1 MQCDENN
8 ILDNRLTELHWFYS
22 PFYFMDSKVDS
33 QKICKMRSIGREPVL
48 VLDRNIFSRLINVVS
63 KGKTDEGSTK
73 DIAFLIVWSVLN
85 DVKILPYYALNE
97 VAEGKNSEMAAQR
110 EYSIFKKIF
119 TDITL
124 LEWLTLASGLE
135 EKNRTLVSEEEN
147 IEQIETRFYNTSI
160 DYLSNYAAIL
170 HLSSV
175 LLSEKEQIAKF
186 KSFFEWF
193 YSNLKVSR
201 YTVVYVCRL
210 LLGNNDYKEPK
221 KIHGKD
227 ISFPESIGVLIENPA
242 FIGNYTGLKN
252 LKVLASIQNRI
263 GDEQIRKALE
273 DIGLDQYEPILITD
287 DQMLGDIFVN
297 GCFNTQPIREFEKN
311 IKTSSRIITEWVDDL
326 LANHKELEVDDYEI
340 YFRKVVGQE
349 LDMFR
354 TIFFSKNDHLDNK

>member
-48 VLDRNIFSRLINVVS
+48 VLDRNIFSRLINVMS

-97 VAEGKNSEMAAQR
+97 VAEGKNSEMVAQR

-227 ISFPESIGVLIENPA
+227 IVKAIKGCQNQARDLSYLTQLSIDRWPIE
-242 FIGNYTGLKN
+242 
-252 LKVLASIQNRI
+252 
-263 GDEQIRKALE
+263 
-273 DIGLDQYEPILITD
+273 QYEPILITD

>member
-175 LLSEKEQIAKF
+175 LLSEKKQIAKF

-227 ISFPESIGVLIENPA
+227 IVKAIKGCQNQARDLSYLTQLSIDRWPIE
-242 FIGNYTGLKN
+242 
-252 LKVLASIQNRI
+252 
-263 GDEQIRKALE
+263 
-273 DIGLDQYEPILITD
+273 QYEPILITD

>member
-1 MQCDENN
+1 MQCGENN

-227 ISFPESIGVLIENPA
+227 IVKAIKGCQNQARDLSYLTQLSIDRWPIE
-242 FIGNYTGLKN
+242 
-252 LKVLASIQNRI
+252 
-263 GDEQIRKALE
+263 
-273 DIGLDQYEPILITD
+273 QYEPILITD

>member
-85 DVKILPYYALNE
+85 DIKILPYYALNE

-227 ISFPESIGVLIENPA
+227 IVKAIKGCQNQARDLSYLTQLSIDRWPIE
-242 FIGNYTGLKN
+242 
-252 LKVLASIQNRI
+252 
-263 GDEQIRKALE
+263 
-273 DIGLDQYEPILITD
+273 QYEPILITD

>member
-186 KSFFEWF
+186 RSFFEWF

-227 ISFPESIGVLIENPA
+227 IVKAIKGCQNQARDLSYLTQLSIDRWPIE
-242 FIGNYTGLKN
+242 
-252 LKVLASIQNRI
+252 
-263 GDEQIRKALE
+263 
-273 DIGLDQYEPILITD
+273 QYELILITD

>member
-33 QKICKMRSIGREPVL
+33 QKICKMGSIGREPVL

-147 IEQIETRFYNTSI
+147 IEQIETRFYNISI

-227 ISFPESIGVLIENPA
+227 IVKAIKGCQNQARDLSYLTQLSIDRWPIE
-242 FIGNYTGLKN
+242 
-252 LKVLASIQNRI
+252 
-263 GDEQIRKALE
+263 
-273 DIGLDQYEPILITD
+273 QYEPTVPTNL
-287 DQMLGDIFVN
+287 FY
-297 GCFNTQPIREFEKN
+297 
-311 IKTSSRIITEWVDDL
+311 
-326 LANHKELEVDDYEI
+326 YEGLC
-340 YFRKVVGQE
+340 RC
-349 LDMFR
+349 
-354 TIFFSKNDHLDNK
+354 

>member
-227 ISFPESIGVLIENPA
+227 IVKAIKGCQNQARDLSYRTQLSIDRWPIE
-242 FIGNYTGLKN
+242 
-252 LKVLASIQNRI
+252 
-263 GDEQIRKALE
+263 
-273 DIGLDQYEPILITD
+273 QYEPILITD

>member
-97 VAEGKNSEMAAQR
+97 VAEGKNSEMAGQR

-227 ISFPESIGVLIENPA
+227 IVKAIKGCQNQARDLSYLTQLSIDRWPIE
-242 FIGNYTGLKN
+242 
-252 LKVLASIQNRI
+252 
-263 GDEQIRKALE
+263 
-273 DIGLDQYEPILITD
+273 QYEPILITD

>member
-227 ISFPESIGVLIENPA
+227 IVKAIKGCQNQARDLSYLTQLSIDRWPIE
-242 FIGNYTGLKN
+242 L
-252 LKVLASIQNRI
+252 
-263 GDEQIRKALE
+263 
-273 DIGLDQYEPILITD
+273 YEPILITD

>member
-1 MQCDENN
+1 M
-8 ILDNRLTELHWFYS
+8 
-22 PFYFMDSKVDS
+22 
-33 QKICKMRSIGREPVL
+33 
-48 VLDRNIFSRLINVVS
+48 
-63 KGKTDEGSTK
+63 
-73 DIAFLIVWSVLN
+73 
-85 DVKILPYYALNE
+85 
-97 VAEGKNSEMAAQR
+97 
-110 EYSIFKKIF
+110 
-119 TDITL
+119 

-227 ISFPESIGVLIENPA
+227 IVKAIKGCQNQARDLSYLTQLSIDRWPIE
-242 FIGNYTGLKN
+242 
-252 LKVLASIQNRI
+252 
-263 GDEQIRKALE
+263 
-273 DIGLDQYEPILITD
+273 QYEPILITD

>member
-227 ISFPESIGVLIENPA
+227 IVKAIKGCQNQARDLSYLTQLSIDRWPIE
-242 FIGNYTGLKN
+242 
-252 LKVLASIQNRI
+252 
-263 GDEQIRKALE
+263 
-273 DIGLDQYEPILITD
+273 QYEPILITD

-311 IKTSSRIITEWVDDL
+311 IKTSSRIIAEWVDDL

-354 TIFFSKNDHLDNK
+354 TIFFSKNEHLDNK

>member
-73 DIAFLIVWSVLN
+73 DIASLIVWSVLN

-135 EKNRTLVSEEEN
+135 EENRTLVSEEEN

-160 DYLSNYAAIL
+160 DYLSKYAAIL

-227 ISFPESIGVLIENPA
+227 IVKAIKGCQNQARDLSYLTQLSIDRWPIE
-242 FIGNYTGLKN
+242 
-252 LKVLASIQNRI
+252 
-263 GDEQIRKALE
+263 
-273 DIGLDQYEPILITD
+273 QYEPILITD

>member
-63 KGKTDEGSTK
+63 KGKTDEGSAK

-227 ISFPESIGVLIENPA
+227 IVKAIKGCQNQARDLSYLTQLSIDRWPIE
-242 FIGNYTGLKN
+242 
-252 LKVLASIQNRI
+252 
-263 GDEQIRKALE
+263 
-273 DIGLDQYEPILITD
+273 QYEPILITD

-326 LANHKELEVDDYEI
+326 LANQKELEVDDYEI

>member
-48 VLDRNIFSRLINVVS
+48 VLDRNIFSRLTNVVS

-227 ISFPESIGVLIENPA
+227 IVKAIKGCQNQARDLSYLTQLSIDRWPIE
-242 FIGNYTGLKN
+242 
-252 LKVLASIQNRI
+252 
-263 GDEQIRKALE
+263 
-273 DIGLDQYEPILITD
+273 QYEPILITD

>member
-160 DYLSNYAAIL
+160 DYLSNYAARL

-227 ISFPESIGVLIENPA
+227 IVKAIKGCQNQARDLSYLTQLSIDRWPIE
-242 FIGNYTGLKN
+242 
-252 LKVLASIQNRI
+252 
-263 GDEQIRKALE
+263 
-273 DIGLDQYEPILITD
+273 QYEPILITD

>member
-135 EKNRTLVSEEEN
+135 EKNRTLVSEEKN

-227 ISFPESIGVLIENPA
+227 IVKAIKGCQNQARDLSYLTQLSIDRWPIE
-242 FIGNYTGLKN
+242 
-252 LKVLASIQNRI
+252 
-263 GDEQIRKALE
+263 
-273 DIGLDQYEPILITD
+273 QYEPILITD

>member
-119 TDITL
+119 TDIIL

-227 ISFPESIGVLIENPA
+227 IVKAIKGCQNQARDLSYLTQLSIDRWPIE
-242 FIGNYTGLKN
+242 
-252 LKVLASIQNRI
+252 
-263 GDEQIRKALE
+263 
-273 DIGLDQYEPILITD
+273 QYEPILITD

>member
-186 KSFFEWF
+186 NSFFEWF

-227 ISFPESIGVLIENPA
+227 IVKAIKGCQNQARDLSYLTQLSIDRWPIE
-242 FIGNYTGLKN
+242 
-252 LKVLASIQNRI
+252 
-263 GDEQIRKALE
+263 
-273 DIGLDQYEPILITD
+273 QYEPILITD

>member
-193 YSNLKVSR
+193 YSNLKVSG

-227 ISFPESIGVLIENPA
+227 IVKAIKGCQNQARDLSYLTQLSIDRWPIE
-242 FIGNYTGLKN
+242 
-252 LKVLASIQNRI
+252 
-263 GDEQIRKALE
+263 
-273 DIGLDQYEPILITD
+273 QYEPILITD

>member
-63 KGKTDEGSTK
+63 KGTTDEGSTK

-227 ISFPESIGVLIENPA
+227 IVKAIKGCQNQARDLSYLTQLSIDRWPIE
-242 FIGNYTGLKN
+242 
-252 LKVLASIQNRI
+252 
-263 GDEQIRKALE
+263 
-273 DIGLDQYEPILITD
+273 QYEPILITD

>member
-227 ISFPESIGVLIENPA
+227 IVKAIKGCQNQARDLSYLTQLSIDRWPIE
-242 FIGNYTGLKN
+242 
-252 LKVLASIQNRI
+252 
-263 GDEQIRKALE
+263 
-273 DIGLDQYEPILITD
+273 QYEPILITY

>member
-227 ISFPESIGVLIENPA
+227 IVKAIKGCQNQARDLSYLTQLSIDRWPIE
-242 FIGNYTGLKN
+242 
-252 LKVLASIQNRI
+252 
-263 GDEQIRKALE
+263 
-273 DIGLDQYEPILITD
+273 QYEPILITD

-354 TIFFSKNDHLDNK
+354 TNFFSKNDHLDNK

>member
-186 KSFFEWF
+186 KRFFEWF

-227 ISFPESIGVLIENPA
+227 IVKAIKGCQNQARDLSYLTQLSIDRWPIE
-242 FIGNYTGLKN
+242 
-252 LKVLASIQNRI
+252 
-263 GDEQIRKALE
+263 
-273 DIGLDQYEPILITD
+273 QYEPILITD

>member
-1 MQCDENN
+1 MTREMQCDENN

-227 ISFPESIGVLIENPA
+227 IVKAIKGCQNQARDLSYLTQLSIDRWPIE
-242 FIGNYTGLKN
+242 
-252 LKVLASIQNRI
+252 
-263 GDEQIRKALE
+263 
-273 DIGLDQYEPILITD
+273 QYEPILITD

>member
-97 VAEGKNSEMAAQR
+97 VAEGKNSEMVAQR

-227 ISFPESIGVLIENPA
+227 IVKAIKGCQNQARDLSYLTQLSIDRWPIE
-242 FIGNYTGLKN
+242 
-252 LKVLASIQNRI
+252 
-263 GDEQIRKALE
+263 
-273 DIGLDQYEPILITD
+273 QYEPILITD

-354 TIFFSKNDHLDNK
+354 TIFF

>member
-227 ISFPESIGVLIENPA
+227 IVKAIKGCQNQARDLSYLTQLSIDRWPIE
-242 FIGNYTGLKN
+242 
-252 LKVLASIQNRI
+252 
-263 GDEQIRKALE
+263 
-273 DIGLDQYEPILITD
+273 QYEPIIITD